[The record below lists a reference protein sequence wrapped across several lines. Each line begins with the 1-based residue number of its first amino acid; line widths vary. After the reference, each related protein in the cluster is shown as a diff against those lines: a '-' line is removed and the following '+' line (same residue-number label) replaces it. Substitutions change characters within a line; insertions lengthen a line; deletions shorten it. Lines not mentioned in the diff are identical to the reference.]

1 MIYLC
6 LCLALGATATA
17 QIPNNGME
25 FWTGSPQLIDWVT
38 NSYPLTMPPY
48 DPYIVRQ
55 DTNSHSGKYAAT
67 FFGNGILTPTA
78 TTTFPLGN
86 QAPTHLRF
94 WYRLLFPPCV
104 NDPGFSDKDTAFVRL
119 EVLHQGQVV
128 QSVLWQSSVSQLDFF
143 SVVLP
148 IPAVTSPFDSC
159 RITLLG
165 GKVYGGCGFAP
176 DGTRFSVDD
185 LSLLFPADCVDS
197 GAINLNAICPLIFD
211 PVCGC
216 NGVTYSNTC
225 DAQNYGGVLYW
236 TPGACPPSTGN
247 GCSANFTVS
256 KQTDTISF
264 VNTSTA
270 NNLLTHRWTF
280 GDGDSSSFF
289 NPTHL
294 YAATGWYEV
303 CLTITGLD
311 SLLSPCSDTYCDSV
325 YVSDGC
331 IDSSLIC
338 PAGSLCCDAPLDM
351 PVCGCDGVTYMNACV
366 ATLFGGVL
374 SSTPGSCDSLPSGI
388 DHLSQAVNLRLSPNP
403 SATQSTLSF
412 TTTGRAD
419 WRLTVSSL
427 LGAIVLSEDLGPLSA
442 GAHSAKL
449 HLATLA
455 KGVYLLGLHSEGQS
469 PKFVKLVK
477 D

>member
-1 MIYLC
+1 
-6 LCLALGATATA
+6 
-17 QIPNNGME
+17 ME
-25 FWTGSPQLIDWVT
+25 FWTGSPQLIDWTT

-86 QAPTHLRF
+86 QSPTHLRF

-104 NDPGFSDKDTAFVRL
+104 NDPGFTEKDTAFVRL
-119 EVLHQGQVV
+119 DILHQGQVV
-128 QSVLWQSSVSQLDFF
+128 QTALWQSTLSQLDYTP
-143 SVVLP
+143 VYLP
-148 IPAVTSPFDSC
+148 VPAVTSSFDSC

-176 DGTRFSVDD
+176 AGTAFSLDD
-185 LSLLFPADCVDS
+185 LALRFAADCVDS
-197 GAINLNAICPLIFD
+197 GAINLNAICPLVFD

-216 NGVTYSNTC
+216 NGVTYGNAC
-225 DAQNYGGVLYW
+225 EALNYGGVLYW
-236 TPGACPPSTGN
+236 TPGECPPTTGN
-247 GCSANFTVS
+247 GCSANFTHT
-256 KQTDTISF
+256 KQTDTITF
-264 VNTSTA
+264 TNTSTA
-270 NNLLTHRWTF
+270 SALLTHRWTF

-289 NPTHL
+289 NPTHI
-294 YAATGWYEV
+294 YAAPGWYEV

-311 SLLSPCSDTYCDSV
+311 SLNSACSDTHCDSI

-338 PAGSLCCDAPLDM
+338 PPGSLCCDAPLDM
-351 PVCGCDGVTYMNACV
+351 SVCGCDGVTYMNACV

-388 DHLSQAVNLRLSPNP
+388 GRFSPALQLRLSPNP
-403 SATQSTLSF
+403 AANESILSF
-412 TTTGRAD
+412 TTTQAAA
-419 WRLTVSSL
+419 WRCTISSL
-427 LGAIVLSEDLGPLSA
+427 LGATVLSQDLGPLSP
-442 GAHSAKL
+442 GAHRLSLPIAS
-449 HLATLA
+449 LA
-455 KGVYLLGLHSEGQS
+455 KGIYLLGLHSEGQS
-469 PKFVKLVK
+469 PKLLKLIK
-477 D
+477 E